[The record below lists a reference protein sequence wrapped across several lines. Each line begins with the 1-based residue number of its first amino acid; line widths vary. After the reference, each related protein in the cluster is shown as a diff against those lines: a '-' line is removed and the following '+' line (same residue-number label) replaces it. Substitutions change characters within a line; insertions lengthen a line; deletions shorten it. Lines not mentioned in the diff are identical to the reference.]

1 MNQKIKIAFL
11 GTAMCLSSL
20 CSYAQN
26 TLTGTIKDS
35 NGEPLIGVAVSVDGK
50 TQAITDIDGN
60 YSLTNVSPSSKIS
73 VSYVGYKDQ
82 TIVAGNHSSLNFTL
96 KPQDKT
102 LDEVVVVG
110 YGTMKRRDL
119 TGAVASVKG
128 DDLAKNP
135 VSNVAE
141 ALQGQLPGV
150 SVTSQ
155 DGRPGASMSIRV
167 RGGGSIVGSNDPLYV
182 VDGVQVSRIDDIP
195 ADDIVSIDV
204 LKDAASTAIYGARG
218 ANGVILITTK
228 KAKKGTPTIK
238 YNMYYQY
245 KEKPDE
251 LDVMDPYDY
260 VLWTWSYATAYGQS
274 YGDNVAKYFGLG
286 SANGNH
292 LEEYRNMKTHNYM
305 DDINSASHAWN
316 HDISLSGGGEHN
328 TYYASV
334 NYLYDKGSR
343 LNTGFRRWNANFKFT
358 QDISKT
364 LKWDLDARYSEMRF
378 RGAKF
383 NLAGSAYTFRP
394 VDTPLGE
401 DDPSVFG
408 NGSTFVEQSQNP
420 VDIIRNYDQYNDMY
434 RLRANTGLT
443 WTPVKGLTAR
453 SELTLGRTWRQQKYW
468 DGGHDEQGYNEAD
481 LTKAEGYN
489 VRWATTVNYKI
500 PGLGEK
506 NSLDVLLGNEVL
518 ASKTNTSVMKG
529 YGYPEEF
536 SMEDAFAQFNMTGTT
551 DASKGRDTF
560 SNTIGEPNH
569 TTSWFGRLNYSYL
582 SRYLFT
588 ATFRADGSSKF
599 APDHHWG
606 YFPAF
611 AAAWRVS
618 DEPFMAGTKDWLSN
632 LKLRLSYGESGSDDI
647 SAAMWRETWKTSSI
661 NVDGETKTIYVP
673 GDMKGNP
680 DLKWETTVSRNLG
693 IDFGF
698 LDGRINGS
706 LDFYYNNTKNL
717 LMVVPVNEASGYS
730 YQYQNVGKTENK
742 GIELAF
748 NYNIVRTK
756 DFNLSLNATYNY
768 NHNKVKELVDGV
780 TADAQT
786 WWGSSMRLPHYDYMI
801 RVGKP
806 VGTIQGY
813 RALGYYTLDDFNYA
827 NGVYTLKEGV
837 PDIKGIVNYPSNLYK
852 NNRPAGQNAF
862 PGMVKFADVTGDGVV
877 DDNDAT
883 DIGHVVPQHT
893 GGFNILGNWKSID
906 FSLGFTYAIGGKV
919 YNANAMHDMMGN
931 KDNMLG
937 ANRLDIVSKCWKSYN
952 VDANGNLYQVT
963 DPAEL
968 AALNTGAKY
977 ALPYS
982 EYGLVSSQFVED
994 ASYLR
999 LQNLT
1004 LGYTFPKTWMQSI
1017 GLTNL
1022 RVYFTASNLFVITG
1036 YSGLDPDVNTNPNAG
1051 NGSSKIFPT
1060 PNYDYQAY
1068 PKTRSYTFGL
1078 NLTF

>member
-1 MNQKIKIAFL
+1 MNSKCKTVILSAALFF
-11 GTAMCLSSL
+11 GCL
-20 CSYAQN
+20 CANAQN
-26 TLTGTIKDS
+26 SLTGTIKDS
-35 NGEPLIGVAVSVDGK
+35 NGEPLIGVAVNVDGK
-50 TQAITDIDGN
+50 TVAVTDIDGN
-60 YSLTNVSPSSKIS
+60 YSISNVSPQSKIS
-73 VSYVGYKDQ
+73 VTYVGYKDQ
-82 TIVAGNHSSLNFTL
+82 EQVVGNHTQLNFTM
-96 KPQDKT
+96 KPEDKS
-102 LDEVVVVG
+102 LDEVVVIG

-128 DDLAKNP
+128 EDLAKNP
-135 VSNVAE
+135 VSNIAQ

-155 DGRPGASMSIRV
+155 DGRPGATMSIRV

-195 ADDIVSIDV
+195 ADDIESIDV

-228 KAKKGTPTIK
+228 SAKKGTPVVK

-245 KEKPDE
+245 KAKPDQ
-251 LDVMDPYDY
+251 LDVLDAYDY
-260 VLWTWSYATAYGQS
+260 VFSTWAYATAYGGE
-274 YGDNVAKYFGLG
+274 YGDAVAKYFGLG
-286 SANGNH
+286 SQYGNH
-292 LEEYRNMKTHNYM
+292 LNEYRNIGVHNYM
-305 DDINSASHAWN
+305 DDLNHSSHAWS
-316 HDISLSGGGEHN
+316 HDLSVSGGGDTN

-334 NYLYDKGSR
+334 NYLYDKGAR
-343 LNTGFRRWNANFKFT
+343 INTGFRRWNANFKFT

-364 LKWDLDARYSEMRF
+364 LKLDLDLRYSEMRF
-378 RGAKF
+378 RGTRF
-383 NLAGSAYTFRP
+383 NLAGSAYSFRP
-394 VDTPLGE
+394 IDTPLGD
-401 DDPSVFG
+401 DDPSGFG
-408 NGSTFVEQSQNP
+408 NGSIYLEENQSP
-420 VDIIRNYDQYNDMY
+420 VIMANNYDQYNDIN

-443 WTPVKGLTAR
+443 WTPLKGLTAR
-453 SELTLGRTWRQQKYW
+453 SELALGRSWREQKYW
-468 DGGHDEQGYNEAD
+468 DGGNGDQGYNEAD
-481 LTKAEGYN
+481 LTKANSYN
-489 VRWATTVNYKI
+489 VRWATTLNYKI
-500 PGLGEK
+500 PGLGDDH
-506 NSLDVLLGNEVL
+506 SLDILLGNEVL
-518 ASKTNTSVMKG
+518 SSKTNTSVMKG
-529 YGYPEEF
+529 YGYPTEF
-536 SMEDAFAQFNMTGTT
+536 TMDEAFAQFNMTGTT

-599 APDHHWG
+599 SPDNHWG

-611 AAAWRVS
+611 AAAWRIS
-618 DEPFMAGTKDWLSN
+618 DEPFMSGTKDWLSN

-647 SAAMWRETWKTSSI
+647 SAAMWRETWTTSTI
-661 NVDGETKTIYVP
+661 NVDGENKTIYAP
-673 GDMKGNP
+673 GSMKGNP
-680 DLKWETTVSRNLG
+680 DLKWETTISRNLG

-698 LDGRINGS
+698 LNGRINGS
-706 LDFYYNNTKNL
+706 LDFYLNNTKNL
-717 LMVVPVNEASGYS
+717 LMVVPINEASGFS

-742 GIELAF
+742 GIEFAL
-748 NYNIVRTK
+748 NYNIIRTK
-756 DFNLSLNATYNY
+756 DFNLSFNMTHNY
-768 NHNKVKELVDGV
+768 NLNRVKKLVEGV

-786 WWGSSMRLPHYDYMI
+786 WWGSSMRMPHYDYII
-801 RVGKP
+801 REGSP

-813 RALGYYTLDDFNYA
+813 KSLGYYTVDDFNYE

-837 PDIKGIVNYPSNLYK
+837 PDIKGIVNYPANAYK
-852 NNRPAGQNAF
+852 GHKPEGQNAY
-862 PGMVKFADVTGDGVV
+862 PGVVKFADVNGDGVV
-877 DDNDAT
+877 NDEDAT
-883 DIGHVVPQHT
+883 IIGHVTPKHT

-906 FSLGFTYAIGGKV
+906 FQLGFTYAIGGQV

-937 ANRLDIVSKCWKSYN
+937 ANRLNYVADCWRSYN
-952 VDANGNLYQVT
+952 VDANGDIYEVT

-968 AALNTGAKY
+968 VALNSSAKY

-982 EYGLVSSQFVED
+982 EYGLVSSQFIED

-1004 LGYTFPKTWMQSI
+1004 VGYTFPKTWMKAI
-1017 GLTNL
+1017 GISNL
-1022 RVYFTASNLFVITG
+1022 RVYFTATNLFCITG
-1036 YSGLDPDVNTNPNAG
+1036 YSGLDPDVNTDPNAG
-1051 NGSSKIFPT
+1051 NGSTSIFPT

-1068 PKTRSYTFGL
+1068 PKTHSYTFGL